1 MKKFF
6 DSKVPE
12 LVALVVQ
19 IIALTVVAF
28 VKPCSFTGF
37 VVGLAMGF
45 IITKII
51 DTFRNK
57 KKKAVNKWIDLIEE
71 YGGNYE

>member
-19 IIALTVVAF
+19 IIALTLVAF
-28 VKPCSFTGF
+28 IKSCSFTGF

-45 IITKII
+45 IITKIMSKVAY
-51 DTFRNK
+51 NEKKSGQK
-57 KKKAVNKWIDLIEE
+57 KK
-71 YGGNYE
+71 